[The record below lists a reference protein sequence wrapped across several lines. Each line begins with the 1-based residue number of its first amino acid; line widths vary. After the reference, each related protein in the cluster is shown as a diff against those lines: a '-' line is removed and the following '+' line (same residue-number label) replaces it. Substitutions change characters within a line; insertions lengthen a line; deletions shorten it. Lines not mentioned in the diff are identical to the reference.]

1 MDKNIKNKS
10 LLKKANEFLELFIK
24 NKGFISKDIILK
36 KTDEKGYFFLSKRK
50 ITKDSILILVPKNLL
65 IPEKEIKNLKK
76 FKNQFQ
82 KMYFNILM
90 ENKKYLS
97 NHPLKSN
104 IDEFKIILETI
115 EKNENLKRTFESK
128 YNKFNELTEEK
139 KLIHLLSQT
148 RSINLNNI
156 EGKFFMPVLDFV
168 NHGEDGT
175 NYMLDKNLN
184 VLIKANKDILPNEE
198 ILINY
203 AYTDAITFYLNHGFI
218 RDDFNTFKIKKN
230 ELNLN
235 FEKDIKFN
243 KNLFNKVGKTLKFS
257 KNIIFTKNQIPKNFF
272 SLIEI
277 FPVKLR
283 FKQGINILNYYK
295 NAIKINKK
303 NQNIIKNSIKMK
315 YFFKS
320 VNLYIK
326 IINNYSEILNNI
338 YIESKKNK
346 TFIN

>member
-1 MDKNIKNKS
+1 MDKNSKTKS

-90 ENKKYLS
+90 ENKKNLS
-97 NHPLKSN
+97 NHPLKTN
-104 IDEFKIILETI
+104 FKEFKKILKTI
-115 EKNENLKRTFESK
+115 QKNENLKRTFETK
-128 YNKFNELTEEK
+128 YNKFNKLSEEK
-139 KLIHLLSQT
+139 QLIHLLSQT

-156 EGKFFMPVLDFV
+156 DGKFFMPVLDFV
-168 NHGEDGT
+168 NHGEFGT
-175 NYMLDKNLN
+175 NYIQDKNLN

-218 RDDFNTFKIKKN
+218 YDDFNTFKIKKN

-243 KNLFNKVGKTLKFS
+243 KNLFNKVGKTLKFN
-257 KNIIFTKNQIPKNFF
+257 KNIIFTKNQIPNDFF
-272 SLIEI
+272 SLLEI
-277 FPVKLR
+277 FPLELR
-283 FKQGINILNYYK
+283 FKRGNEILNYYK
-295 NAIKINKK
+295 NAIEINEENKDV
-303 NQNIIKNSIKMK
+303 IKNSIKMK
-315 YFFKS
+315 NFFKS
-320 VNLYIK
+320 ANLYIK
-326 IINNYSEILNNI
+326 IINNYSKILNNNF
-338 YIESKKNK
+338 IETQKNK
-346 TFIN
+346 AFIN